1 MKGLYIMSNEMD
13 SFNQTFFQALESSI
27 SELPASMRE
36 KLYRPCAINCVQ
48 NFVLKEQQRQFAECN
63 SKLDLQYEKYGKSEY
78 FFADIVERGHV
89 YEIGYPKCL
98 CPMVESGFAT
108 SPVHCECSRQSILYV
123 LQTLMPDK
131 EIHVEM
137 MHTVLT
143 GSAECRFRVTVE

>member
-1 MKGLYIMSNEMD
+1 MSNEMN

-36 KLYRPCAINCVQ
+36 KLYRPCAVNCVQ

-63 SKLDLQYEKYGKSEY
+63 GDLDLQYEKYGKSEY

-89 YEIGYPKCL
+89 YEIGYPRCL
-98 CPMVESGFAT
+98 CPMVESGFAAL
-108 SPVHCECSRQSILYV
+108 PGHCECSRQSIIYV
-123 LQTLMPDK
+123 LQTLMPHK
-131 EIHVEM
+131 KLHVEM

-143 GSAECRFRVTVE
+143 DSDECRFRVMIE